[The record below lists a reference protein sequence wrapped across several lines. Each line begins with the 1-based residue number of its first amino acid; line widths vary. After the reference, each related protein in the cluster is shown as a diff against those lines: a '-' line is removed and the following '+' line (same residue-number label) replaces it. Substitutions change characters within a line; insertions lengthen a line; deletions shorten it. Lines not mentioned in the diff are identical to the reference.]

1 MKNIILILLICFS
14 SLYAEI
20 DEYKSDVYFA
30 NGIDTDEQESYKY
43 IEKIQKYSKSKFPKN
58 FNSIKKWDIVY
69 NHTYGIGIDLY
80 ES

>member
-30 NGIDTDEQESYKY
+30 NGIDTTFEQAEEARNDLNISFKLSHL
-43 IEKIQKYSKSKFPKN
+43 QTCKFV
-58 FNSIKKWDIVY
+58 KKWDIVY